1 MIPLRVIDA
10 LPANILD
17 KSLMNMRIHFISIG
31 GSAMHNLA
39 IALHLNGH
47 QISGSDDGIFEPSL
61 SRLIGYGLLPP
72 SIGWFP
78 DKITDE
84 IDAVIL
90 GMHAEADNP
99 ELLEAQK
106 RNIPVYSFPAYLYEH
121 SKNKLRVVVS
131 GSHGKTTI
139 TAMIVQVLKYAGI
152 DADFLVGDKVEGFDV
167 MVKLSPEAKF
177 MILEGDEYLTSPIDL
192 QPKFF
197 HYQPHIAVI
206 SGIAWDHLEA
216 FPTFENYA
224 SQFRLFIRML
234 NPEGLLFYCEDDPV
248 LKRIIE
254 DEGVNAIGYSV
265 HPYEIKDGVTQLIQ
279 EEGTSYPLKIFG
291 MHNLANL
298 NAALMVC
305 KELGVE
311 EDVFYKAISTFK
323 GVSRRIELI
332 ASKDNSFIYRDFAH
346 APSKVR
352 ATSSALR
359 QQYPDHNLILCY
371 ELRTFSSLSDSF
383 IDQYSGSLD
392 CGDLAVI
399 FYDPK
404 IVHHKGLPLMSNE
417 RILEGFS
424 NDTIQIFS
432 NRDEMIDFIKSNT
445 ISPFV
450 LALMTPINFDGLNWN
465 EIGTMLF

>member
-1 MIPLRVIDA
+1 
-10 LPANILD
+10 
-17 KSLMNMRIHFISIG
+17 MRIHFISVG

-39 IALHLNGH
+39 IALHLNGNK
-47 QISGSDDGIFEPSL
+47 ISGSDDGIFEPSL
-61 SRLIGYGLLPP
+61 SRLISFGLMPP

-78 DKITDE
+78 EKITDE
-84 IDAVIL
+84 IDIVIL
-90 GMHAEADNP
+90 GMHANADNP

-106 RNIPVYSFPAYLYEH
+106 RNIPVYSFPAYLYEY

-139 TAMIVQVLKYAGI
+139 TAMIVHVLKYAGI
-152 DADFLVGDKVEGFDV
+152 DSDFLVGDKIDGFDV
-167 MVKLSPEAKF
+167 MVKLSSDTKY

-192 QPKFF
+192 KPKFF

-224 SQFRLFIRML
+224 SQFSLFIRKF
-234 NPEGLLFYCEDDPV
+234 NPEGRLFYCEDDPV

-254 DEGVNAIGYSV
+254 DDGVNATGYGV
-265 HPYEIKDGVTQLIQ
+265 HPHEIIDGITHLIIDN
-279 EEGTSYPLKIFG
+279 EKRYPLQIFG
-291 MHNLANL
+291 KHNLANL
-298 NAALMVC
+298 NAAFLVC
-305 KELGVE
+305 KELDVE
-311 EDVFYKAISTFK
+311 ETVFYKAISTFK
-323 GVSRRIELI
+323 GVSRRMELI
-332 ASKDNSFIYRDFAH
+332 ASRDNSFIYRDFAH

-404 IVHHKGLPLMSNE
+404 IVHHKGLPLMSHE
-417 RILEGFS
+417 RILEGFF

-432 NRDEMIDFIKSNT
+432 DRDEMIDFLKT
-445 ISPFV
+445 KTVEPFV

-465 EIGTMLF
+465 EIGSLLFV